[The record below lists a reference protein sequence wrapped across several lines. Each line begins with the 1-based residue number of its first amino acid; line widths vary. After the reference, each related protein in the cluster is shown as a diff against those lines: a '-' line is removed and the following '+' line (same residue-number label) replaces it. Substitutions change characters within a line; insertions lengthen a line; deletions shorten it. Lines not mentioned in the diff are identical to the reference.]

1 MSLPRNRLPV
11 SFTVNNYVETGDSRF
26 LAITIDVLHT
36 GLNFNGSIFEKD
48 VVNACAESIKNTP
61 VLGYIALNP
70 DGELDFQG
78 HMYKTIEDEN
88 GIKYVYAGSSYGVI
102 PESCNY
108 RWVEK
113 VCSDGVSREFFRV
126 DALLWTKFDD
136 AITIFERDGGKPQS
150 MELELSSIVGDEQDD
165 GTFKFTEFKFE
176 GCCLLSSTDE
186 KIQPA
191 MINSEAIAKYTVA
204 DIVQEIKAKLQEYS
218 LFTADANGIIGKEDD
233 NMTKDVMSNYTLTLT
248 EQLDEIR
255 AVLSSKTFKDKWD
268 WECSQYC
275 FVDVQDD
282 EIIVMDRSDFYRLYG
297 LKFSVENDEIKIDFE
312 SAVRKKTKY
321 ENFEGS
327 DDSNS
332 NGIEDIIDGLAG
344 FMKEQIETI
353 TEEKNI
359 AEQNYSV
366 IKSDYDE
373 IKPKYDAYVLDEQ
386 TRQAAAN
393 ETAKDAEFAKFDKHL
408 SDNEKYIEIKAK
420 RNDFTVEQIQ
430 NQCAILFTEKNLST
444 NFNRK
449 DKTSAPIFADIEE
462 VTPNVEI
469 SSRYG
474 VLPTKK

>member
-78 HMYKTIEDEN
+78 HMYRTIEDEN

-113 VCSDGVSREFFRV
+113 VCSDGISREFFRV

-191 MINSEAIAKYTVA
+191 MINSEAVTKYTVT
-204 DIVQEIKAKLQEYS
+204 DIAQEIKAKLQEYS
-218 LFTADANGIIGKEDD
+218 LFIADANGIIRKEDD
-233 NMTKDVMSNYTLTLT
+233 NMTKNVMSNYTLTLT

-255 AVLSSKTFKDKWD
+255 SVLDTKTFEDKWG
-268 WECSQYC
+268 WECSQYF

-282 EIIVMDRSDFYRLYG
+282 EIIVMDRSDHYRLYG
-297 LKFSVENDEIKIDFE
+297 LKFTMENDEIKIDFE
-312 SAVRKKTKY
+312 SAVRKKTRY

-327 DDSNS
+327 DENNS
-332 NGIEDIIDGLAG
+332 NGIEDIVDGLAG
-344 FMKEQIETI
+344 FMKKQIETI
-353 TEEKNI
+353 TEEKNVT
-359 AEQNYSV
+359 EQNYSV
-366 IKSDYDE
+366 IKNDYDE

-386 TRQAAAN
+386 TRWAAAN
-393 ETAKDAEFAKFDKHL
+393 EAAKNAEFAKFDKYL
-408 SDNEKYIEIKAK
+408 SDNDKYIEIKAK

-430 NQCAILFTEKNLST
+430 NQCAILFTEKNLNM

-449 DKTSAPIFADIEE
+449 DKSSAFMLADIEE
-462 VTPNVEI
+462 ATPNVEI

-474 VLPTKK
+474 ILPTKK